1 MAQITV
7 NESRFPGKTGA
18 PIYNA
23 QFARLTWPNGGKSPT
38 VTPLPLSEPPYLNV
52 YTVFLP
58 TGSGKI
64 RVSAAS
70 HGSDDIDIT
79 NGGAYQVLL

>member
-1 MAQITV
+1 MAQIAV
-7 NESRFPGKTGA
+7 YESRFPGKTGA

-23 QFARLTWPNGGKSPT
+23 QFFRLTWPNGSKDPT
-38 VTPLPLSEPPYLNV
+38 ATPLPPSAPPTSNV

-58 TGSGKI
+58 TATGKI
-64 RVSAAS
+64 RVSAAG

-79 NGGAYQVLL
+79 NGGAYKVLL